1 MTSDWA
7 PDCDVATARRRA
19 DVLAQIRR
27 YFNQHDV
34 LEVQTPLLSAAA
46 VSDVHI
52 ESIRADVTVLGRP
65 MYLHTSPE
73 YAMKRLLAA
82 GFPDCYQLC
91 TVFRDGECGARHQP
105 EFTMLEWYR
114 HGFDLQSII
123 DDTTALIRNA
133 LAHTSAHDA
142 ADNAPCQWRYD
153 AALANACGLDSDS
166 AIDALRGAAG
176 AGFPAALRDDRDAL
190 LDFLFDDRVA
200 RNLRGDA
207 LTVVTHYPAS
217 QAALAKIDPACHRAL
232 RFEVYLG
239 GLELANG
246 FVELQDAAEQRR
258 RFDNDQRRR
267 SDAGLPQRPIDAQ
280 FLAALA
286 AGLPDCAGVAL
297 GVDRLVMLAAGKKT
311 IGEVLSFAHRTGN

>member
-1 MTSDWA
+1 MTPDWA
-7 PDCDVATARRRA
+7 PDCDVATARHRA
-19 DVLAQIRR
+19 GILAAIRH
-27 YFNQHDV
+27 YFAEYDV

-52 ESIRADVTVLGRP
+52 ESIGAEVCVLGRP
-65 MYLHTSPE
+65 MYLQTSPE
-73 YAMKRLLAA
+73 YAMKRLLSA
-82 GFPDCYQLC
+82 GFPDCYQVC

-114 HGFDLQSII
+114 HDFDLQSIV
-123 DDTTALIRNA
+123 DDTTALIRRA
-133 LAHTSAHDA
+133 LAGTQAQEA
-142 ADNAPCQWRYD
+142 AINSPIQKRYD
-153 AALANACGLDSDS
+153 AILADACGLDSDS
-166 AIDALRGAAG
+166 PVEALQSLAG

-200 RNLRGDA
+200 RNLRDDA

-217 QAALAKIDPACHRAL
+217 QAALAKIDPACDRAL

-246 FVELQDAAEQRR
+246 FVELQDVLEQRR

-267 SDAGLPQRPIDAQ
+267 GDAGLAQRPLDEQ
-280 FLAALA
+280 FLAALE
-286 AGLPDCAGVAL
+286 AGLPDSAGVAV
-297 GVDRLVMLAAGKKT
+297 GVDRLVMLAAGKRA